1 MFRSPS
7 DTGRSAAAVAD
18 PLEDPE
24 GRFEGL
30 FKSQQDGKLEGPKK
44 PQDSLQEDPLKSLLR
59 DLGPRIRLGGAPLS
73 SSSGSS
79 LEFPARLPTGLPE
92 IDQLLGDGEPGFP
105 RGRLSEISGPASS
118 GRTSLTLALLAQ
130 TTGAGEVAAL
140 VDCADA
146 FDPASAARAGTQ
158 LDRVLWVRAPGIRE
172 SLRCAE
178 RLLEAHGFA
187 LVLLDLAIPNLRM
200 APATGPRLARAAA
213 STGTALV
220 VMTIERTMG
229 TSAEVALELA
239 TAQSQFTGT
248 PALLEGLDI
257 QAALVRHRTSPIQRC
272 ATVRLRTPQ
281 AA

>member
-1 MFRSPS
+1 MLRSPS
-7 DTGRSAAAVAD
+7 DTGRSAPAAED
-18 PLEDPE
+18 LLED
-24 GRFEGL
+24 L
-30 FKSQQDGKLEGPKK
+30 LEGPLEG
-44 PQDSLQEDPLKSLLR
+44 PSTDLLLGPLTGPMASPLASPLKSLLH
-59 DLGPRIRLGGAPLS
+59 DLGSQIRLGGPPL
-73 SSSGSS
+73 GSS
-79 LEFPARLPTGLPE
+79 LEAGLPTGLPD
-92 IDQLLGDGEPGFP
+92 IDQLLGGSEPGFP

-158 LDRVLWVRAPGIRE
+158 LDRVLWVRAPGTNE

-187 LVLLDLAIPNLRM
+187 LVLLDLAIPNLRI

-213 STGTALV
+213 STGTALIV
-220 VMTIERTMG
+220 LTRERSMG
-229 TSAEVALELA
+229 TAAEVAIELA
-239 TAQSQFTGT
+239 AGKSQFTGT
-248 PALLEGLDI
+248 PPLLEGLVI
-257 QAALVRHRTSPIQRC
+257 QAALVRHRTAPIQRC
-272 ATVRLRTPQ
+272 ATALLRTSQ